1 MYSLYKVSRTFYA
14 IWTEVFIFIVS
25 LNIWNVQLIHYLAG
39 FQAVKYRISTA
50 VKQAVKSLVAAE
62 QAALLLNI
70 LLLWNVAA
78 L

>member
-1 MYSLYKVSRTFYA
+1 M
-14 IWTEVFIFIVS
+14 EVS

-62 QAALLLNI
+62 QAAF
-70 LLLWNVAA
+70 
-78 L
+78 